1 MSCLRHLILDSKSNI
16 CQDRLGTNMREN
28 SEQNAVCAFFS
39 QVSLEAAQQSV
50 VLLKNDGLLPLKT
63 GASQPFKTIA
73 AVRKTPF

>member
-1 MSCLRHLILDSKSNI
+1 
-16 CQDRLGTNMREN
+16 MREN

>member
-1 MSCLRHLILDSKSNI
+1 
-16 CQDRLGTNMREN
+16 MREN

-63 GASQPFKTIA
+63 GGASQPFKTIA
-73 AVRKTPF
+73 AVRKTPFQSHFHV

>member
-1 MSCLRHLILDSKSNI
+1 
-16 CQDRLGTNMREN
+16 MREN

-50 VLLKNDGLLPLKT
+50 VLLKNDNGLLPLKT